1 LSAQGSSFS
10 SPDFGFLGRVHQ
22 TIATAITSASP
33 ISRNTQPN
41 IFSSRQTHAP
51 RLSALAAI
59 VAASLALA
67 LLVSGCAT
75 PPPPVAAVEPLV
87 CPPVQAPVCPAP
99 STPPAPTPPAPPV
112 EYRGRLQPSSWI
124 EIPDWKREPLKPA
137 LEAFV
142 RGCAVLER
150 QDAWKGVC
158 AGAQTVLAEG
168 GEPEIAAFFELNF
181 EPHQVINPDD
191 TTAGMVTGYYE
202 PLLHGSRR
210 RSSRYRY
217 PLYAP
222 PPDMLV
228 IDLTS
233 VYPDLKGKRL
243 RGKLEGNRV
252 VPYLSRGDIDRDPA
266 PLKGSELV
274 WVDDAVDAFFLH
286 IQGSGQVELENGER
300 LRLGY
305 ADQNGHPFRSL
316 GGVLIRRGEIAP
328 ERASM
333 QGIKDWARRH
343 PKRVQEFMNAN
354 PSYVFFRELPRDLP
368 GPIGSLGVPLTAER
382 SIAVD
387 PRVIPLGVPVYLQT
401 TWPNTAD
408 PMHRLVVAQDT
419 GGAIAGAVRADF
431 FWGFGDIAGNQAG
444 KMRQAARMWVLLP
457 KGYVP
462 PAPPAAAQPAN
473 SQPAAAQP

>member
-1 LSAQGSSFS
+1 
-10 SPDFGFLGRVHQ
+10 
-22 TIATAITSASP
+22 
-33 ISRNTQPN
+33 
-41 IFSSRQTHAP
+41 
-51 RLSALAAI
+51 
-59 VAASLALA
+59 
-67 LLVSGCAT
+67 
-75 PPPPVAAVEPLV
+75 
-87 CPPVQAPVCPAP
+87 
-99 STPPAPTPPAPPV
+99 V
-112 EYRGRLQPSSWI
+112 EYRGRLQPASWI

-142 RGCAVLER
+142 RGCTVLER

-168 GEPEIAAFFELNF
+168 AEAEIAAFFELNF

-191 TTAGMVTGYYE
+191 TTAGTVTGYYE

-210 RSSRYRY
+210 RSNRYRY

-222 PPDMLV
+222 PADMLV
-228 IDLTS
+228 IDLAS
-233 VYPDLKGKRL
+233 VYPELKGKRL

-252 VPYLSRGDIDRDPA
+252 VPYLARGDIDRDPA

-305 ADQNGHPFRSL
+305 ADQNGHPFRSMGAL
-316 GGVLIRRGEIAP
+316 LIRRGEIPP

-354 PSYVFFRELPRDLP
+354 PSYVFFRELPNDLP

-408 PMHRLVVAQDT
+408 PMHRLMVAQDT

-431 FWGFGDIAGNQAG
+431 FWGFGDSAGSQAG
-444 KMRQAARMWVLLP
+444 KMRQAGRMWVLLP
-457 KGYVP
+457 KGYALP
-462 PAPPAAAQPAN
+462 TAPAAAQP
-473 SQPAAAQP
+473 